1 MHEQP
6 DVFCP
11 TQSSQFQCG
20 DIVNI
25 DKPLGLTSF
34 QVVKRIRRWTGCRKV
49 GHAGTLDPM
58 ATGVLLICTGK
69 ATKKVAVF
77 MELMKTY
84 EGEILLGQTTDT
96 DDADGRI
103 IQESSVPLISE
114 SQIRLVLNEYLGEI
128 EQVPP
133 QYSAIR
139 RNGTRM
145 YHLARKGFHVPAPPR
160 HVLIDQI
167 SLLSWE
173 NPRIR
178 IRVRCGKGTY
188 IRSLA
193 RDIGKQLGTG
203 GHLSQLRRTAI
214 GPYYVDEAW
223 PLEQFKKAV
232 LNDEGLSIV

>member
-6 DVFCP
+6 NVFCH
-11 TQSSQFQCG
+11 TLSSRFQCG

-25 DKPLGLTSF
+25 DKPSSLTSF
-34 QVVKRIRRWTGCRKV
+34 QVVRRIRRWTGCRKV
-49 GHAGTLDPM
+49 GHTGTLDPM
-58 ATGVLLICTGK
+58 ATGVLLVCTGK
-69 ATKKVAVF
+69 ATKMVADF
-77 MELMKTY
+77 MELMKMY

-114 SQIRLVLNEYLGEI
+114 SQIQLVLNQYLGEI
-128 EQVPP
+128 DQVPP
-133 QYSAIR
+133 RFSAIR

-145 YHLARKGFHVPAPPR
+145 YHLARKGLPVTAPPR
-160 HVLIDQI
+160 RVLIDQI

-173 NPRIR
+173 QPRIR
-178 IRVRCGKGTY
+178 IRIRCGKGTY

-193 RDIGKQLGTG
+193 RDIGNQLGTG

-214 GPYYVDEAW
+214 GPYHVDEAW

-232 LNDEGLSIV
+232 LNDESLSII